1 MTNTYWFSYS
11 QGKHPFSHS
20 VLVIALQVTEITNM
34 AKERVDLAKAL
45 IRAVDKPRPKSRAK
59 PGEGEKHLA
68 ITNGEAT
75 AA

>member
-1 MTNTYWFSYS
+1 
-11 QGKHPFSHS
+11 
-20 VLVIALQVTEITNM
+20 VIALQVTEITNM

-59 PGEGEKHLA
+59 PGEGEKPLA